1 MNNFK
6 IIGCS
11 LVAAVGVGFGAK
23 TAILKIYDHKYNNQ
37 IEHVKNLIK
46 NSEPDRFE
54 RLIKEEKELGV
65 FDSKFVFWGE
75 AVKQINDSISN
86 HYKNLRN
93 NIKNSTKHI

>member
-1 MNNFK
+1 MNKFK
-6 IIGCS
+6 IIGYS
-11 LVAAVGVGFGAK
+11 IVAAAGIGFSAR

-54 RLIKEEKELGV
+54 RLIKEEKKLGV
-65 FDSKFVFWGE
+65 FDSKFVFWGD

-86 HYKNLRN
+86 HYQNLRN
-93 NIKNSTKHI
+93 NIKQSSKHF

>member
-1 MNNFK
+1 MNNLK

-11 LVAAVGVGFGAK
+11 LVVAAGIGFGAR
-23 TAILKIYDHKYNNQ
+23 TAILRSYDNKYNNQ
-37 IEHVKNLIK
+37 IEHVKKIIK
-46 NSEPDRFE
+46 YSEPDRFE
-54 RLIKEEKELGV
+54 RLIKEEKKLGV

-93 NIKNSTKHI
+93 NIKKSTKHF